1 MCPDNYVGLLLTAY
15 RAAPPSV
22 HVAVTSC
29 GTHPIAACCA
39 AIALAPLLSLKA
51 SWRLGGHPHPPS
63 PILCAA
69 APLRATCRC
78 CRPPRAALCRYPLPR
93 RCCHHLVASS
103 LSAVWLTFLPSTS
116 SATPQSLPCFPRPL
130 AMKILALTLLRALP
144 HEEEATTLAAAYHL
158 RDFNYFQRGRYVFF
172 ACMGGAWA
180 VG

>member
-51 SWRLGGHPHPPS
+51 SWRLGDHPPT
-63 PILCAA
+63 LAH
-69 APLRATCRC
+69 PLRR
-78 CRPPRAALCRYPLPR
+78 RPSACDLPLLPSSARRPLP
-93 RCCHHLVASS
+93 VPASTPV
-103 LSAVWLTFLPSTS
+103 LSSSGGVEPVGSVVDFLPSTS

-172 ACMGGAWA
+172 VCMGGAWA